1 MTCII
6 GIEHAGGVTIGGDSA
21 GLSGWSK
28 TIRADE
34 KVFTVGDYV
43 MGFTT
48 SFRMGQLLRYHL
60 QVPGPDDWDVDKY
73 IATTFIDAV
82 RDTLKEGGWASTD
95 NGQEKGGDFLVGIA
109 GRLYTIYSDYQFA
122 RASKGYAAIGCGTD
136 IALGSLH
143 TSAQQDKVLMAHGI
157 APTSPERR
165 AKLALKA
172 AVALSGGCAP
182 PFTIINHA

>member
-1 MTCII
+1 MTCIV
-6 GIEHAGGVTIGGDSA
+6 GIEHAGGVVIGGDSA

-60 QVPGPDDWDVDKY
+60 QVPGPDTWDVDRY
-73 IATTFIDAV
+73 IGTTFIDAV
-82 RDTLKEGGWASTD
+82 RDTLKEGGWASSD
-95 NGQEKGGDFLVGIA
+95 GGQERGGDFLVGVA
-109 GRLYTIYSDYQFA
+109 GRLYSIYSDYQFG
-122 RASKGYAAIGCGTD
+122 RAVAGYAAVGCGGD
-136 IALGSLH
+136 LALGSLH
-143 TSAQQDKVLMAHGI
+143 TSAQYAVE
-157 APTSPERR
+157 PTRR
-165 AKLALKA
+165 AELALQA

-182 PFTIINHA
+182 PFTILNQEADLAVCEP